1 MVGLEVCPLT
11 FANISLARPDSD
23 KTHARTNHVA
33 LAGGLASAGCRVRVG
48 VDEQRLSVGKVEIR
62 GLSVAGLV
70 TRVMD
75 ESRAGRRSSCR
86 LQTTLKCSLQGLISV
101 IGFHSTHLPAYK
113 SIKIRAGKT
122 SK

>member
-75 ESRAGRRSSCR
+75 ESRAGGGGVHAGFKQRSNAVFKDLFR
-86 LQTTLKCSLQGLISV
+86 
-101 IGFHSTHLPAYK
+101 
-113 SIKIRAGKT
+113 
-122 SK
+122 